1 MAWDGVRAAKSA
13 YEADLFA
20 RANVVGVGVGNKV
33 TRGEPTDERCVVVFV
48 ERKIRSEELRR
59 GDLVPR
65 DLEGVPT
72 DVIETG
78 RFVALAMA
86 APAVVGRTE
95 RVRPAPGGVSIGHS
109 KITAGTLGVL
119 AHRTTGEAVILSNN
133 HVLANSN
140 AGMPGDLILQPGPAD
155 GGRTADAIA
164 TLITYV
170 PIVFK
175 EEELGPLG
183 RLLDRIAGPW
193 LAWLGLG
200 LRRLPADTRNRVDA
214 AIAAPL
220 ADDLVAP
227 GILDIG
233 AVRGTAAAEIGMG
246 IRKSGQTTGLTRG
259 KITALD
265 AVLEVDYVGKTAV
278 FREQL
283 VGDLLSRGGDSGS
296 LIVDD
301 ANHAVG
307 LLFAGGLNTTVFNP
321 IGAVLT
327 ALDITL

>member
-86 APAVVGRTE
+86 APAVVGRTK

-140 AGMPGDLILQPGPAD
+140 AGVPGDLILQPGPAD

-193 LAWLGLG
+193 LAWLGLFKP
-200 LRRLPADTRNRVDA
+200 RSSRVAD
-214 AIAAPL
+214 
-220 ADDLVAP
+220 
-227 GILDIG
+227 
-233 AVRGTAAAEIGMG
+233 
-246 IRKSGQTTGLTRG
+246 
-259 KITALD
+259 
-265 AVLEVDYVGKTAV
+265 GKTNAY
-278 FREQL
+278 L
-283 VGDLLSRGGDSGS
+283 VTPT
-296 LIVDD
+296 
-301 ANHAVG
+301 HA
-307 LLFAGGLNTTVFNP
+307 
-321 IGAVLT
+321 GAPP
-327 ALDITL
+327 

>member
-13 YEADLFA
+13 HEADLFA

-33 TRGEPTDERCVVVFV
+33 SRGEPTDERCVVVFV
-48 ERKIRSEELRR
+48 ERKIAAEELRR
-59 GDLVPR
+59 RDLVPR

-78 RFVALAMA
+78 RFVAFAMA
-86 APAVVGRTE
+86 APAEVGRTDH
-95 RVRPAPGGVSIGHS
+95 VRPAPGGVSIGHS
-109 KITAGTLGVL
+109 KITAGTFGVL
-119 AHRTTGEAVILSNN
+119 THRTTGEAVILSNN

-140 AGMPGDLILQPGPAD
+140 AGVPGDFILQPGPAD

-175 EEELGPLG
+175 ERDLGPLG
-183 RLLDRIAGPW
+183 RLLDRLAGPW
-193 LAWLGLG
+193 LARMGLG
-200 LRRLPADTRNRVDA
+200 LRRLPTHTRNRVDA

-233 AVRGTAAAEIGMG
+233 AVRGTAAAEIGMR
-246 IRKSGQTTGLTRG
+246 IRKSGRTTGLTTG

-283 VGDLLSRGGDSGS
+283 VGDILSRGGDSGS

-321 IGAVLT
+321 IHFVLE
-327 ALDITL
+327 ALDLAL